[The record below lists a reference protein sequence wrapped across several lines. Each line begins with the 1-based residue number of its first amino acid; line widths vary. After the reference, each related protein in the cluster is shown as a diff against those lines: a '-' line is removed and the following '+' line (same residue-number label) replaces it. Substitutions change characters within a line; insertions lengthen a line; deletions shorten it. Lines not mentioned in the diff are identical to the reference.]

1 MKRYKLITTIVMA
14 LTLSTGFSFT
24 SFAAWQQDSIGWQYQ
39 NADGSILKN
48 TWQEVDNAWYYFDA
62 NGYRATGFQKIG
74 FNYYYFDPISGIMQS
89 STTLLLDGD
98 SCTFDKGGAMI
109 YGTFDVSNITEPSL
123 EPGYFN
129 NSTYINPW
137 ADYQITFPD
146 NYQVAYLNPN
156 TVQQTDSVDLVIGA
170 MDNTSYLNI
179 FYVKIPS
186 SNAYTPEE
194 LVTIYAQGLTAQ
206 SIAKNQTPVVT
217 KTLGG
222 YDYKY
227 VSCFTDSGVYCDYY
241 CREVNGYYMFI
252 QSMYMN
258 HEEMDNIINSMKK
271 VN

>member
-14 LTLSTGFSFT
+14 LTLSTGFSFA

-39 NADGSILKN
+39 NEDGSISKD

-62 NGYRATGFQKIG
+62 NGYRATGLQKIG
-74 FNYYYFDPISGIMQS
+74 FNYYYFDTITGIMHS
-89 STTLLLDGD
+89 STTLLLDGN

-109 YGTFDVSNITEPSL
+109 YGSFDVSDITEYIL

-129 NSTYINPW
+129 ESTYINPW
-137 ADYQITFPD
+137 ANYQITFPN
-146 NYQVAYLNPN
+146 NYEVAFLTPN
-156 TVQQTDSVDLVIGA
+156 VVQKVDSMDFAMGTTDDTA
-170 MDNTSYLNI
+170 FLNI

-194 LVTIYAQGLTAQ
+194 LVTIFAQGFTAQ
-206 SIAKNQTPVVT
+206 SVAKNQTPVVT

-241 CREVNGYYMFI
+241 CREVNGYYMFM

-258 HEEMDNIINSMKK
+258 HEEMDSIINSMKK